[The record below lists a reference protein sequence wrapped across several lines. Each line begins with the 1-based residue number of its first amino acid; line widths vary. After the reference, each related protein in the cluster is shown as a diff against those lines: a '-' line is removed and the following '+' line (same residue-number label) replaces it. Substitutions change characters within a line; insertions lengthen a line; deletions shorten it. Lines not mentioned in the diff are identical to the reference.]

1 MCATAAERVRHF
13 ISPAFSSLF
22 LVFSLLPSMS
32 SFICPRISIQWPF
45 IYDDAEYWDFER
57 LDWKI
62 WGAVR
67 HLMSRRGK
75 TSPVCL
81 GNNTNSPAHHPQP
94 DIRQEPRLQLH
105 SLQYRK
111 DSNANYKYQA
121 IITIQ
126 GIQYACVGLKC
137 WDWVG
142 WDWVGNLWMH
152 QLCYEHLSAVLMI
165 IMPSPN
171 DKATVLLCKN
181 NKSQEMSWNV
191 KWHEWVTRLE
201 PPASCRA
208 PGLLCPHIFSFTD
221 DALSLQ

>member
-13 ISPAFSSLF
+13 ISSVFSSLF

-32 SFICPRISIQWPF
+32 SFICPRISVQWPF
-45 IYDDAEYWDFER
+45 IYDDDEYWDFER

-126 GIQYACVGLKC
+126 GIQYACMGLKC
-137 WDWVG
+137 

-152 QLCYEHLSAVLMI
+152 QLCYEH
-165 IMPSPN
+165 
-171 DKATVLLCKN
+171 
-181 NKSQEMSWNV
+181 
-191 KWHEWVTRLE
+191 
-201 PPASCRA
+201 
-208 PGLLCPHIFSFTD
+208 
-221 DALSLQ
+221 